1 MRGAG
6 VGEGDGV
13 GVCAG
18 AGLGVCAKDDKG
30 NDEAVRPA
38 TPNAGSVLTKVRR
51 SSFCLRWRFAL
62 FFISVSPLHL
72 IIVPVPTPWVLRA
85 PYFTFKT
92 FALPNL

>member
-6 VGEGDGV
+6 VGEGDGE

-18 AGLGVCAKDDKG
+18 AGLGVCAKDDNG

-51 SSFCLRWRFAL
+51 SSFCLRSRFVL
-62 FFISVSPLHL
+62 FFISFSPL
-72 IIVPVPTPWVLRA
+72 T
-85 PYFTFKT
+85 
-92 FALPNL
+92 

>member
-6 VGEGDGV
+6 VGEGDGE

-18 AGLGVCAKDDKG
+18 AGLGVWAKDDKG
-30 NDEAVRPA
+30 NDEAARPA
-38 TPNAGSVLTKVRR
+38 TPNAGSVLTKLRR
-51 SSFCLRWRFAL
+51 SSFCLRWRFVL
-62 FFISVSPLHL
+62 FFICFSAYL

-92 FALPNL
+92 FALPKR